1 MSKDITKLSMGV
13 YSSLKEIEFVQ
24 TLNNINPNIKYYYL
38 QGWNGPNHKLAYKS
52 NYKPIEFCSPC
63 VSPYWTDSIDI
74 PFIQTGFL
82 PPLPEGKIPLE
93 LINVNSTQPDLLLDS
108 ENAYK
113 PINIDRVYLAEVYQI
128 KLKGSDVRVFLNGE
142 IMPCGELLERYNVYS
157 ETRQYICES
166 LEELVLALGYP
177 LCNKLLVV
185 FKLSEEIPDI
195 QKH

>member
-142 IMPCGELLERYNVYS
+142 IMPYGELLERYNVYS

-166 LEELVLALGYP
+166 LEELALALGYP

-185 FKLSEEIPDI
+185 FKLSEEIPDF